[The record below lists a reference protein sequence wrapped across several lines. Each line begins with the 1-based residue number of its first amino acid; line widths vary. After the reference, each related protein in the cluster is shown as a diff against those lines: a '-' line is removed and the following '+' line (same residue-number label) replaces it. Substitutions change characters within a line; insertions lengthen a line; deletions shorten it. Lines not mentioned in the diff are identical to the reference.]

1 MHVERRSV
9 VRGWISL
16 VAAVLVVGG
25 AAGAASAARSAPRA
39 SGTITLE
46 LPKAFNPIP
55 PRGGHDL
62 YHCALL
68 DPKVTT
74 DQMITST
81 TFTPGTPFEVH
92 HAVMYWVPPSQ
103 AGAARKLDGGGRGW
117 TCFGGPGIGGVGTI
131 ADLGATSWLSGWG
144 PGHGTDKEPAGTGMP
159 LPAGSLI
166 VMQIHYNLLAGH
178 KPDRSKLVLQTVPA
192 AGSGLLPLKIDLY
205 PTAIDVPCPTGV
217 TGKLCSRA
225 ASLADI
231 GKRFGKNAVTFDN
244 ILEDV
249 CHRGTPVASDT
260 TSCTWPVAST
270 AYIWRITPHM
280 HLLGVSF
287 RVTLDPGTANQKVLL
302 NVPIYNFHYQ
312 RAYDMSSPVQVG
324 PGDRIQVSCTFNPL
338 LRGELQYLK
347 NLPPRYV
354 LWADGSSD
362 EMCLAIMGVTAS
374 LTPPNAAALAR
385 EGPSA
390 PQWPASLV
398 RAADAVARG
407 RSAARAEERL
417 VIGDT
422 SDAGNTPSGL
432 AFCGVS
438 F

>member
-1 MHVERRSV
+1 MERRSI
-9 VRGWISL
+9 VRGWISFA
-16 VAAVLVVGG
+16 VAVLVVGAAAG
-25 AAGAASAARSAPRA
+25 VAAAAGAAPHVTST
-39 SGTITLE
+39 TITME

-55 PRGGHDL
+55 PPGGHDL

-68 DPKVTT
+68 NPKVTT
-74 DQMITST
+74 DDMITST

-103 AGAARKLDGGGRGW
+103 AAAARKMNDGGKGW

-131 ADLGATSWLSGWG
+131 ADLGSTAWLSGWG
-144 PGHGTDKEPAGTGMP
+144 PGHGTDKEPTGTGMP

-178 KPDRSKLVLQTVPA
+178 KPDRSKLTLKVVPA

-205 PTAIDVPCPTGV
+205 PTAIDIPCPKGV
-217 TGKLCSRA
+217 TGKLCSRS

-231 GKRFGKNAVTFDN
+231 GKRFGKSAITFDN
-244 ILEDV
+244 LLEEA
-249 CHRGTPVASDT
+249 CHGGVPVASDT
-260 TSCTWPVAST
+260 TSCTWPIFST

-302 NVPIYNFHYQ
+302 NVPSYDFHYQ
-312 RAYDMSSPVQVG
+312 RAYDMSSPVEVG
-324 PGDRIQVSCTFNPL
+324 PGDKLQVSCTFNPV
-338 LRGELQYLK
+338 LRSELPYLK
-347 NLPPRYV
+347 DLPPRYV

-362 EMCLAIMGVTAS
+362 EMCLAIMGVTDS
-374 LTPPNAAALAR
+374 LTPPSNAALAKD
-385 EGPSA
+385 GVPT
-390 PQWPASLV
+390 PQWPTLLV
-398 RAADAVARG
+398 RE
-407 RSAARAEERL
+407 AARSDGARAVSAEELR
-417 VIGDT
+417 VTGDLSDGGAGST
-422 SDAGNTPSGL
+422 STGL